1 MTALG
6 TDTDGH
12 EQLAQRKRY
21 RWGYFGSV
29 VAAVIGLWIASLAG
43 YPIVGVLL
51 YWIGIGAMFV
61 LLFRAPVQLFDER
74 DQRLEQRAASL
85 TLNTVAIAGIIAIP
99 GAVALQEAGIIEI
112 PKWTMGAILGFVG
125 LFVVFGI
132 YMIYLSRRQ

>member
-1 MTALG
+1 MITLG

-12 EQLAQRKRY
+12 EQIAQRKRY
-21 RWGYFGSV
+21 RRGYFGSV
-29 VAAVIGLWIASLAG
+29 VAAAIGLWVALLAG
-43 YPIVGVLL
+43 YPIVGVLF
-51 YWIGIGAMFV
+51 YWTGIGTMFV

-85 TLNTVAIAGIIAIP
+85 TLNTVAIAGIVAIP
-99 GAVALQEAGIIEI
+99 GAVALQEAGVIEI